1 MSGSERTRVVALC
14 GGVGG
19 AKLAYGLSRVLPP
32 EELCIVVNTGDDFEH
47 FGLHISPDIDTVIYT
62 LADIAH
68 EGQGW
73 GRADE
78 QWTVMQELEHLGG
91 ESWFKLGN
99 RDIALHLLRTQMLRA
114 GKTLSEAT
122 AQLTARFGLRH
133 AVLPMSNGPVRTFV
147 ETDEGDLAFQHY
159 FVRRRCEPKVRALR
173 YAGAE
178 QAQIP
183 IEVARALDDKN
194 LRGVIVCP
202 SNPYL
207 SIAPILAVAGLRERL
222 RDVSAPVLAVSP
234 IVGGRALKGPAAKM
248 MGELGADGGAL
259 SIARMYGDFIDALMI
274 SAQDAALES
283 ARGANDPNLLIGD
296 IVMASREA
304 RVDLA
309 RNCVAHLDEIRQSQ

>member
-1 MSGSERTRVVALC
+1 VSRNRVIALC

-47 FGLHISPDIDTVIYT
+47 FGLHICPDIDTVTYT

-68 EGQGW
+68 HEQGW

-91 ESWFKLGN
+91 DSWFKLGD

-114 GKTLSEAT
+114 GKTLTQTT
-122 AQLTARFGLRH
+122 AYLTARFGLRH
-133 AVLPMSNGPVRTFV
+133 VLLPMSNEPVRTWI
-147 ETDEGDLAFQHY
+147 ETDEGQLAFQDY
-159 FVRRRCEPKVRALR
+159 FVRRRCEPRVRALR
-173 YAGAE
+173 YVGAD
-178 QAQIP
+178 QAKTSP
-183 IEVARALDDKN
+183 EVARALDDKN

-207 SIAPILAVAGLRERL
+207 SIGPILAVADLRARL
-222 RDVSAPVLAVSP
+222 QNLSSPVLAVSP
-234 IVGGRALKGPAAKM
+234 IVGGLALKGPAAKM
-248 MGELGADGGAL
+248 MDELGDPNGAL
-259 SIARMYGDFIDALMI
+259 GVARMYRDFVDALLI
-274 SAQDAALES
+274 DKQDAALEGERR
-283 ARGANDPNLLIGD
+283 ADDPRLLTGD

-304 RVDLA
+304 RIELA
-309 RNCVAHLDEIRQSQ
+309 HSCLAHLDEMRQSQ

>member
-32 EELCIVVNTGDDFEH
+32 QELCIVVNTGDDFEH
-47 FGLHISPDIDTVIYT
+47 FGLHISPDIDTVTYT

-91 ESWFKLGN
+91 ESWFKLGD
-99 RDIALHLLRTQMLRA
+99 RDIALHLLRTQMLCA
-114 GKTLSEAT
+114 GKTLTEAT
-122 AQLTARFGLRH
+122 AHLTASFGLHH
-133 AVLPMSNGPVRTFV
+133 AVLPMSNEPVQTFV
-147 ETDEGDLAFQHY
+147 ETDEGDLAFQDY

-183 IEVARALDDKN
+183 LEVARALDDKN

-207 SIAPILAVAGLRERL
+207 SIAPILAVVGLRERL
-222 RDVSAPVLAVSP
+222 RDVSAPVVAVSP
-234 IVGGRALKGPAAKM
+234 IIGGRALKGPAAKM
-248 MGELGADGGAL
+248 MRELGADGGAL
-259 SIARMYGDFIDALMI
+259 SIARMYGDFIDALMVDT
-274 SAQDAALES
+274 QDTALEG
-283 ARGANDPNLLIGD
+283 ARSANDPYLLIGD

-309 RNCVAHLDEIRQSQ
+309 RRCIAHLDVMRQSQ

>member
-32 EELCIVVNTGDDFEH
+32 QELCIVVNTGDDFEH
-47 FGLHISPDIDTVIYT
+47 FGLHISPDIDTVTYT

-91 ESWFKLGN
+91 ESWFKLGD
-99 RDIALHLLRTQMLRA
+99 RDIALHLLRTQMLCA
-114 GKTLSEAT
+114 GKTLTEAT
-122 AQLTARFGLRH
+122 AHLTASFGLHH
-133 AVLPMSNGPVRTFV
+133 AVLPMSNEPVQTFV
-147 ETDEGDLAFQHY
+147 ETDEGDLAFQDY
-159 FVRRRCEPKVRALR
+159 FVRRRCEPQVRALR

-207 SIAPILAVAGLRERL
+207 SIAPILAVVGLRERL
-222 RDVSAPVLAVSP
+222 RDVSAPVVAVSP
-234 IVGGRALKGPAAKM
+234 IIGGRALKGPAAKM
-248 MGELGADGGAL
+248 MRELGADGGAL
-259 SIARMYGDFIDALMI
+259 SIARMYGDFIDALMVDT
-274 SAQDAALES
+274 QDTALEG
-283 ARGANDPNLLIGD
+283 ARSANDPYLLIGD

-309 RNCVAHLDEIRQSQ
+309 RRCIAHLDVMRQSQ

>member
-32 EELCIVVNTGDDFEH
+32 QELCIVVNTGDDFEH
-47 FGLHISPDIDTVIYT
+47 FGLHISPDIDTVTYT

-91 ESWFKLGN
+91 ESWFKLGD
-99 RDIALHLLRTQMLRA
+99 RDIALHLLRTQMLCA
-114 GKTLSEAT
+114 GKTLTEAT
-122 AQLTARFGLRH
+122 AHLTASFGLHH
-133 AVLPMSNGPVRTFV
+133 AVLPMSNEPVQTFV
-147 ETDEGDLAFQHY
+147 ETDEGDLAFQDY

-207 SIAPILAVAGLRERL
+207 SIAPILAVVGLRERL
-222 RDVSAPVLAVSP
+222 RDVSAPVVAVSP
-234 IVGGRALKGPAAKM
+234 IIGGRALKGPAAKM
-248 MGELGADGGAL
+248 MRELGADGGAL
-259 SIARMYGDFIDALMI
+259 SIARMYGDFIDALMVDT
-274 SAQDAALES
+274 QDTALEG
-283 ARGANDPNLLIGD
+283 ARSANDPYLLIGD

-309 RNCVAHLDEIRQSQ
+309 RRCIAHLDVMRQSQ